1 MLMHA
6 FLFLIFPLSFSSF
19 LNYLSYLK
27 CFSRNFW
34 KVQRFLECRGR
45 FRGLPVRVKCQSTRQ
60 VTNGQTGSRVLGVWC
75 GLCWLPTLVSC
86 QSLAIWMNP
95 SSYIWFPL
103 IQAFQSDVMP
113 SILSGR
119 TVRPHF
125 KRASVLSP
133 CVSLVLRFRVKRN
146 DPLAVLGN
154 SSWVAIFKQLTFFTF
169 QPEYWHV

>member
-1 MLMHA
+1 MP
-6 FLFLIFPLSFSSF
+6 FSSLFSLCPFPSF

-34 KVQRFLECRGR
+34 KVQRFLKCRGR

-75 GLCWLPTLVSC
+75 GLCWLPILVSC
-86 QSLAIWMNP
+86 QSLASWTNP
-95 SSYIWFPL
+95 NSHIWFPL
-103 IQAFQSDVMP
+103 IQAFQSDVRP

-125 KRASVLSP
+125 GWIPSFKRALVLSP

-146 DPLAVLGN
+146 DPLVRHGH
-154 SSWVAIFKQLTFFTF
+154 SSSCPW
-169 QPEYWHV
+169 